1 MIAGTSSDL
10 MNVKQAASAGRPS
23 LADIGSAGQGGLM
36 ATITIGCDPAPLQ
49 AVIDELLADLAQRPL
64 EVVDAVLGRFQA
76 LAQPTR
82 IESRGF
88 PAAGAG
94 ECLVVL
100 HASDALF
107 GLLAAVRAG
116 DFDV

>member
-1 MIAGTSSDL
+1 MT
-10 MNVKQAASAGRPS
+10 
-23 LADIGSAGQGGLM
+23 
-36 ATITIGCDPAPLQ
+36 TITIGCDPAPLQ
-49 AVIDELLADLAQRPL
+49 AVIDELLAELAKRPL
-64 EVVDAVLGRFQA
+64 EVGHLVLCRFQA

-82 IESRGF
+82 IESRGLS
-88 PAAGAG
+88 ATGAS

-100 HASDALF
+100 HASDSLL